1 MQSIFRQVL
10 QTHRNRYKQSKRRC
24 MWSRS
29 IGPTWVARWIPT
41 TSGWLRTS
49 WGKLALQSS
58 VQEGITHRYPQIVPS
73 SFQRLLKPKRGN
85 PGVGGPQKQT
95 KGIYSTINVQYI
107 YIIYIILYIYIYIVT
122 RSLYIYICIHWYT
135 MIYRYTEKIQK
146 AQDDWRISRLKPFL
160 DQRAD
165 GGLREIRQLNPP
177 MSNRIKWDSLGNTL
191 IHLKFI
197 LSIILKYIHI
207 YIHICW
213 HISSMLKKNADSLL
227 DASWDHL
234 DA

>member
-107 YIIYIILYIYIYIVT
+107 YIYYILYYIYIYIVT
-122 RSLYIYICIHWYT
+122 RSLYIYVYIEIPWYT
-135 MIYRYTEKIQK
+135 DIPKRSKKPKMIGG
-146 AQDDWRISRLKPFL
+146 SRGWSLSW
-160 DQRAD
+160 
-165 GGLREIRQLNPP
+165 IRGQMVVFERSDSWILQCPIG
-177 MSNRIKWDSLGNTL
+177 SNGT
-191 IHLKFI
+191 H
-197 LSIILKYIHI
+197 
-207 YIHICW
+207 
-213 HISSMLKKNADSLL
+213 
-227 DASWDHL
+227 
-234 DA
+234 

>member
-1 MQSIFRQVL
+1 MNSNYEWMATNLLRQAGTAIVRAGGHNP
-10 QTHRNRYKQSKRRC
+10 QIPTDCSQFFPKVAKAKT
-24 MWSRS
+24 WESRS
-29 IGPTWVARWIPT
+29 WWASKTN
-41 TSGWLRTS
+41 
-49 WGKLALQSS
+49 
-58 VQEGITHRYPQIVPS
+58 
-73 SFQRLLKPKRGN
+73 KRDIQYN
-85 PGVGGPQKQT
+85 KC
-95 KGIYSTINVQYI
+95 TIYI
-107 YIIYIILYIYIYIVT
+107 YIYYIYYIIYIYIVT

>member
-1 MQSIFRQVL
+1 MNSNYEWMATNLLRQAGTAIVRAGGHNP
-10 QTHRNRYKQSKRRC
+10 Q
-24 MWSRS
+24 
-29 IGPTWVARWIPT
+29 IPT
-41 TSGWLRTS
+41 DCS
-49 WGKLALQSS
+49 QFF
-58 VQEGITHRYPQIVPS
+58 P
-73 SFQRLLKPKRGN
+73 RLLKPKRGN

-107 YIIYIILYIYIYIVT
+107 YIYILYII
-122 RSLYIYICIHWYT
+122 LYIYICIHWYT
-135 MIYRYTEKIQK
+135 MIYRYTEKIKK

-207 YIHICW
+207 YIYTYMLTYFKHVEEKRRFSSWCILRSSWCIDCID
-213 HISSMLKKNADSLL
+213 ISILRWGPHRCSPHGPSL
-227 DASWDHL
+227 SWCVSPDPQTGL
-234 DA
+234 GGQE